1 MDDPVRTD
9 AERAI
14 LDLLAQRDPGKTICP
29 SEAAR
34 ALGGHEHMALVRE
47 AAGALRERG
56 EVAVTQRGE
65 PVDPATARGP
75 IRLGRP
81 R

>member
-1 MDDPVRTD
+1 VADPDDSD

-14 LDLLAQRDPGKTICP
+14 LHLLGRRDPGKTICP

-47 AAGALRERG
+47 AAAALRERG
-56 EVAVTQRGE
+56 ELTVTQRGR

-81 R
+81 E